1 VGTEL
6 HLTKGVGPDKKV
18 IIFFENAYA
27 ILFTKCKLGVF
38 IMVKSSNNKMGSNY
52 YQPASFF
59 CFVFLFLLAPICF
72 SQQNIIKNQGNLFLL
87 VNNKVDSSLE
97 NDFVLMN
104 ARYFIEKYP
113 RASGKPYFDVSNYS
127 PCKLILGNN
136 TYKDI
141 HLIYD
146 IFEQKLHFVLNKTD
160 EKGVIF
166 ELNNQ
171 AITRFYLDDKVF
183 VNYYELPFLTQSGFY
198 EEIFLGNHLNV
209 YARWSKDY
217 VETIT
222 LQNIGEFTSQKRKIF
237 FEINGKMVDISSR
250 ERFLKIF
257 AGERNKIK
265 SFMKENK
272 IRLFKS
278 NNSDLKKLFSY
289 TDSFL

>member
-1 VGTEL
+1 MQVGLSFKAIKYDKEAFL
-6 HLTKGVGPDKKV
+6 SIKKKV
-18 IIFFENAYA
+18 LLQYSKENLMAYQHYRLTA
-27 ILFTKCKLGVF
+27 FLYAVLLFIC
-38 IMVKSSNNKMGSNY
+38 
-52 YQPASFF
+52 
-59 CFVFLFLLAPICF
+59 APVCY
-72 SQQNIIKNQGNLFLL
+72 SQQNSFDKQGNLFSLL
-87 VNNKVDSSLE
+87 KNKVDSSLE

-104 ARYFIEKYP
+104 ARYFIDKYP
-113 RASGKPYFDVSNYS
+113 RAYGKPYFDVSNYS

-141 HLIYD
+141 NLIYD
-146 IFEQKLHFVLNKTD
+146 IFEQKLHFGLNKTN
-160 EKGVIF
+160 EKGIVF

-171 AITRFYLDDKVF
+171 VITGFYLDDKVF
-183 VNYYELPFLTQSGFY
+183 VNYYELPFLPQSGFY
-198 EEIFLGNHLNV
+198 EEIFLGKHLNV

-222 LQNIGEFTSQKRKIF
+222 LQNIGEFTSQKRKLL
-237 FEINGKMVDISSR
+237 FEINGKMVDISSKKK
-250 ERFLKIF
+250 FLKIF

-278 NNSDLKKLFSY
+278 NNSDLTKLFSY

>member
-1 VGTEL
+1 M
-6 HLTKGVGPDKKV
+6 
-18 IIFFENAYA
+18 AYQHYRLA
-27 ILFTKCKLGVF
+27 
-38 IMVKSSNNKMGSNY
+38 
-52 YQPASFF
+52 
-59 CFVFLFLLAPICF
+59 VFLYVVLLFISAPVCY
-72 SQQNIIKNQGNLFLL
+72 SQQNSFDKQGNLFSL

-113 RASGKPYFDVSNYS
+113 RAYGKPYFDVSNYS

-141 HLIYD
+141 NLIYD
-146 IFEQKLHFVLNKTD
+146 IFEQKLHFVLNKTN
-160 EKGVIF
+160 EKGIVF

-171 AITRFYLDDKVF
+171 VITRFYLDDKVF
-183 VNYYELPFLTQSGFY
+183 VNYYELPFLPQSGFY
-198 EEIFLGNHLNV
+198 EEIFLGKHLNV
-209 YARWSKDY
+209 YSRWSKDY

-222 LQNIGEFTSQKRKIF
+222 MQNIGEFTSQKRKLF

-250 ERFLKIF
+250 KRFLKIF

-265 SFMKENK
+265 SFMKGNK

-278 NNSDLKKLFSY
+278 NNSDLTKLFSY

>member
-1 VGTEL
+1 MACQ
-6 HLTKGVGPDKKV
+6 HYRSA
-18 IIFFENAYA
+18 IFLYVVL
-27 ILFTKCKLGVF
+27 LF
-38 IMVKSSNNKMGSNY
+38 IS
-52 YQPASFF
+52 
-59 CFVFLFLLAPICF
+59 APVCN
-72 SQQNIIKNQGNLFLL
+72 SQQNSLDKQGKLFSL

-127 PCKLILGNN
+127 PCKLILGNK

-141 HLIYD
+141 NLIYD
-146 IFEQKLHFVLNKTD
+146 IFEQKLHFVLNKTNAR
-160 EKGVIF
+160 GVVF

-183 VNYYELPFLTQSGFY
+183 VRYYELPFLPQSGFY
-198 EEIFLGNHLNV
+198 EEIFLGKHLNV

-217 VETIT
+217 VDRIT
-222 LQNIGEFTSQKRKIF
+222 LQYIGEFSSQKRKLF
-237 FEINGKMVDISSR
+237 FEINGEVVDISSR
-250 ERFLKIF
+250 EKFLKIF

-272 IRLFKS
+272 IRSLKT
-278 NNSDLKKLFSY
+278 NNSDLIKLFSY

>member
-1 VGTEL
+1 MQGGL
-6 HLTKGVGPDKKV
+6 SFRAIKYDKKAFFSIKKKV
-18 IIFFENAYA
+18 LLQYSKIFLMAYQHYRLTA
-27 ILFTKCKLGVF
+27 FLYAVLLF
-38 IMVKSSNNKMGSNY
+38 IS
-52 YQPASFF
+52 
-59 CFVFLFLLAPICF
+59 APVCY
-72 SQQNIIKNQGNLFLL
+72 SQQNSFDKLGNLFSL
-87 VNNKVDSSLE
+87 VKNKVDSSLE

-104 ARYFIEKYP
+104 ARYFIDKYP
-113 RASGKPYFDVSNYS
+113 RAYGKPYFDVSNYS

-146 IFEQKLHFVLNKTD
+146 IFEQKLHFGLNKSN
-160 EKGVIF
+160 EKGIVF

-171 AITRFYLDDKVF
+171 VITGFYLDDKVF
-183 VNYYELPFLTQSGFY
+183 VNYYELPFLPQSGFY
-198 EEIFLGNHLNV
+198 EEIFLGKHLNV

-222 LQNIGEFTSQKRKIF
+222 LQNIGEFTSQKRKLL
-237 FEINGKMVDISSR
+237 FEINGKMVDISSKKK
-250 ERFLKIF
+250 FLKIF

-265 SFMKENK
+265 SFMKGNK

-278 NNSDLKKLFSY
+278 NNSDLTKLFIY

>member
-1 VGTEL
+1 MAYQ
-6 HLTKGVGPDKKV
+6 HYRLTA
-18 IIFFENAYA
+18 FLYA
-27 ILFTKCKLGVF
+27 VLLF
-38 IMVKSSNNKMGSNY
+38 IS
-52 YQPASFF
+52 
-59 CFVFLFLLAPICF
+59 APVCY
-72 SQQNIIKNQGNLFLL
+72 SQQNSFDKQGNLFSLL
-87 VNNKVDSSLE
+87 KNKVDSSLE

-113 RASGKPYFDVSNYS
+113 RAYGKPYFDVSNYS

-141 HLIYD
+141 NLIYD
-146 IFEQKLHFVLNKTD
+146 IFEQKLHFVLNKTN
-160 EKGVIF
+160 EKGIVF

-171 AITRFYLDDKVF
+171 VITRFYLDDKVF
-183 VNYYELPFLTQSGFY
+183 VNYYELPFLPQSGFY
-198 EEIFLGNHLNV
+198 EEIFLGKHLNV
-209 YARWSKDY
+209 YSRWSKDY

-222 LQNIGEFTSQKRKIF
+222 MQNIGEFTSQKRKLF
-237 FEINGKMVDISSR
+237 FEINGKMVDISSKKK
-250 ERFLKIF
+250 FLKIF

-278 NNSDLKKLFSY
+278 NNSDLTKLFSY

>member
-1 VGTEL
+1 MQVGL
-6 HLTKGVGPDKKV
+6 SFKAIKYDKKAFLSIKKKV
-18 IIFFENAYA
+18 LLQYSKKILMAYQHYRLTA
-27 ILFTKCKLGVF
+27 FLYAVLLFIC
-38 IMVKSSNNKMGSNY
+38 
-52 YQPASFF
+52 
-59 CFVFLFLLAPICF
+59 APVCY
-72 SQQNIIKNQGNLFLL
+72 SQQNSFDKQGNLFSL

-113 RASGKPYFDVSNYS
+113 RAYGKPYFDVSNYS

-141 HLIYD
+141 NLIYD
-146 IFEQKLHFVLNKTD
+146 IFEQKLHFVLNKTN
-160 EKGVIF
+160 EKGVVF

-171 AITRFYLDDKVF
+171 VITRFYLDDKVF
-183 VNYYELPFLTQSGFY
+183 VNYYELPFLPQSGFY
-198 EEIFLGNHLNV
+198 EEIFLGKHLNV
-209 YARWSKDY
+209 YSRWSKDY

-222 LQNIGEFTSQKRKIF
+222 MQNIGEFTSQKRKLF
-237 FEINGKMVDISSR
+237 FEINGKMVDISSK

-278 NNSDLKKLFSY
+278 NNSDLIKLFSF

>member
-1 VGTEL
+1 M
-6 HLTKGVGPDKKV
+6 V
-18 IIFFENAYA
+18 ISIK
-27 ILFTKCKLGVF
+27 IK
-38 IMVKSSNNKMGSNY
+38 MVSKY
-52 YQPASFF
+52 YRPARFF
-59 CFVFLFLLAPICF
+59 CFLYLFLLAPGCF
-72 SQQNIIKNQGNLFLL
+72 GQQNILKNQGNLFLL

-113 RASGKPYFDVSNYS
+113 RANGNPYFNVSNNS
-127 PCKLILGNN
+127 PCKLILGDK
-136 TYKDI
+136 TYEDI

-160 EKGVIF
+160 EKGIIF

-171 AITRFYLDDKVF
+171 VITRFYLDDKIF
-183 VNYYELPFLTQSGFY
+183 VNYYELPFLPQSGFY
-198 EEIFLGNHLNV
+198 EEIFLGKHLNV

-222 LQNIGEFTSQKRKIF
+222 MQNIGEFTSQKRKLL

-250 ERFLKIF
+250 RSFLKIF

-278 NNSDLKKLFSY
+278 NNSDIIKLFNYS
-289 TDSFL
+289 DSFL

>member
-1 VGTEL
+1 M
-6 HLTKGVGPDKKV
+6 
-18 IIFFENAYA
+18 AYRQYRLA
-27 ILFTKCKLGVF
+27 
-38 IMVKSSNNKMGSNY
+38 
-52 YQPASFF
+52 
-59 CFVFLFLLAPICF
+59 VFLYVVLLFISEPVCYN
-72 SQQNIIKNQGNLFLL
+72 QQNNFDKQGNLFSL
-87 VNNKVDSSLE
+87 VNYKVDSTLG

-113 RASGKPYFDVSNYS
+113 RANGKPYFDVSNYS

-136 TYKDI
+136 TYTDI

-146 IFEQKLHFVLNKTD
+146 IFQQKLHFALNKTD
-160 EKGVIF
+160 EKGVNF

-171 AITRFYLDDKVF
+171 VITRFYLDNKVF
-183 VNYYELPFLTQSGFY
+183 VNYYELPFLPQSGFY
-198 EEIFLGNHLNV
+198 EEIFLGKHLNV

-222 LQNIGEFTSQKRKIF
+222 MQNIGEFTSQRRKLF
-237 FEINGKMVDISSR
+237 FEINEKMVDISSKK
-250 ERFLKIF
+250 RFLMIF
-257 AGERNKIK
+257 AGERNKLK

-278 NNSDLKKLFSY
+278 NNSDLIKLFSY

>member
-1 VGTEL
+1 MQGGL
-6 HLTKGVGPDKKV
+6 SFRAIKYDKKAFFSIKKKV
-18 IIFFENAYA
+18 LLQYSKIFLMAYQHYRLTA
-27 ILFTKCKLGVF
+27 FLYAVLLFIC
-38 IMVKSSNNKMGSNY
+38 
-52 YQPASFF
+52 
-59 CFVFLFLLAPICF
+59 APVCY
-72 SQQNIIKNQGNLFLL
+72 SQQNSFDKQGNLFSL

-104 ARYFIEKYP
+104 ARYFIDKYP
-113 RASGKPYFDVSNYS
+113 RAYGKPYFDVSNYS

-146 IFEQKLHFVLNKTD
+146 IFEQKLHFGLNKSN
-160 EKGVIF
+160 EKGIVF

-171 AITRFYLDDKVF
+171 VITGFYLDDKVF
-183 VNYYELPFLTQSGFY
+183 VNYYELPFLPQSGFY
-198 EEIFLGNHLNV
+198 EEIFLGKHLNV

-222 LQNIGEFTSQKRKIF
+222 LQNIGEFTSQKRKLL
-237 FEINGKMVDISSR
+237 FEINGKMVDISSKKK
-250 ERFLKIF
+250 FLKIF

-278 NNSDLKKLFSY
+278 NNSDLTKLFSY

>member
-1 VGTEL
+1 MQGGL
-6 HLTKGVGPDKKV
+6 SFRAIKYDKKAFFSIKKKV
-18 IIFFENAYA
+18 LLQYSKIFLMAYQHYRLTA
-27 ILFTKCKLGVF
+27 FLYAVLLFIC
-38 IMVKSSNNKMGSNY
+38 
-52 YQPASFF
+52 
-59 CFVFLFLLAPICF
+59 APVCY
-72 SQQNIIKNQGNLFLL
+72 SQQNSFDKQGNLFSLL
-87 VNNKVDSSLE
+87 KNKVDSSLE

-104 ARYFIEKYP
+104 ARYFIDKYP
-113 RASGKPYFDVSNYS
+113 RAYGKPYFDVSNYS

-141 HLIYD
+141 NLIYD
-146 IFEQKLHFVLNKTD
+146 IFEQKLHFVLNKTN
-160 EKGVIF
+160 EKGIVF

-171 AITRFYLDDKVF
+171 VITRFYLDDKVF
-183 VNYYELPFLTQSGFY
+183 VNYYELPFLPQSGFY
-198 EEIFLGNHLNV
+198 EEIFLGKHLNV
-209 YARWSKDY
+209 YSRWSKDY

-222 LQNIGEFTSQKRKIF
+222 MQNIGEFTSQKRKLF
-237 FEINGKMVDISSR
+237 FEINGKMVDISSK

-278 NNSDLKKLFSY
+278 NNSDLTKLFSY

>member
-1 VGTEL
+1 MQGGL
-6 HLTKGVGPDKKV
+6 SFRAIKYDKKAFFSIKKKV
-18 IIFFENAYA
+18 LLQYSKIFLMAYQHYRLTA
-27 ILFTKCKLGVF
+27 FLYAVLLF
-38 IMVKSSNNKMGSNY
+38 IS
-52 YQPASFF
+52 
-59 CFVFLFLLAPICF
+59 APVCY
-72 SQQNIIKNQGNLFLL
+72 SQQNSFDKLGNLFSL
-87 VNNKVDSSLE
+87 VKNKVDSSLE

-104 ARYFIEKYP
+104 ARYFIDKYP
-113 RASGKPYFDVSNYS
+113 RAYGKPYFDVSNYS

-146 IFEQKLHFVLNKTD
+146 IFEQKLHFGLNKSN
-160 EKGVIF
+160 EKGIVF

-171 AITRFYLDDKVF
+171 VITGFYLDDKVF
-183 VNYYELPFLTQSGFY
+183 VNYYELPFLPQSGFY
-198 EEIFLGNHLNV
+198 EEIFLGKHLNV

-222 LQNIGEFTSQKRKIF
+222 LQNIGEFTSQKRKLL
-237 FEINGKMVDISSR
+237 FEINGKMVDISSKKK
-250 ERFLKIF
+250 FLKIF

-278 NNSDLKKLFSY
+278 NNSDLTKLFSY

>member
-1 VGTEL
+1 
-6 HLTKGVGPDKKV
+6 
-18 IIFFENAYA
+18 
-27 ILFTKCKLGVF
+27 
-38 IMVKSSNNKMGSNY
+38 MGSNSY
-52 YQPASFF
+52 RPATFF
-59 CFVFLFLLAPICF
+59 CFVFLFLLSPGCF
-72 SQQNIIKNQGNLFLL
+72 SQQNIIKSQGSLFLL

-113 RASGKPYFDVSNYS
+113 HASGEPYFDVSNYS
-127 PCKLILGNN
+127 PCKLILGNK

-146 IFEQKLHFVLNKTD
+146 IFEQKLHCALNKTN

-171 AITRFYLDDKVF
+171 VITRFYLDDKVF
-183 VNYYELPFLTQSGFY
+183 VNYYELPFLPQSGFY
-198 EEIFLGNHLNV
+198 EEIFLGKHLNV

-250 ERFLKIF
+250 KRFLKIF

>member
-1 VGTEL
+1 
-6 HLTKGVGPDKKV
+6 VGPDKKL
-18 IIFFENAYA
+18 IQFFENTYA
-27 ILFTKCKLGVF
+27 ILFTKRILGVF
-38 IMVKSSNNKMGSNY
+38 IMVKSINNKMGSNY
-52 YQPASFF
+52 YRLASFF
-59 CFVFLFLLAPICF
+59 YILFLFPHTPICF
-72 SQQNIIKNQGNLFLL
+72 SQQNIIKRQGTLFLL

-113 RASGKPYFDVSNYS
+113 RAYGKPYFDVSNYS
-127 PCKLILGNN
+127 SCKLILGNN

-146 IFEQKLHFVLNKTD
+146 IFEQKLHFGLNKSN

-171 AITRFYLDDKVF
+171 VITRFYLDDKVF

-198 EEIFLGNHLNV
+198 EEIFLGKHLNV

-222 LQNIGEFTSQKRKIF
+222 MQNIGEFTSQKRKLF

-278 NNSDLKKLFSY
+278 NNSDLTKLFSY

>member
-1 VGTEL
+1 MQVGL
-6 HLTKGVGPDKKV
+6 SFRAIKYDKKAFFSIKKKV
-18 IIFFENAYA
+18 LLQYSKIFLMAYQHYRLTA
-27 ILFTKCKLGVF
+27 FLYAVLLFIC
-38 IMVKSSNNKMGSNY
+38 
-52 YQPASFF
+52 
-59 CFVFLFLLAPICF
+59 APVCY
-72 SQQNIIKNQGNLFLL
+72 SQQNSFDKQGNLFSL

-104 ARYFIEKYP
+104 ARYFIDKYP
-113 RASGKPYFDVSNYS
+113 RAYGKPYFDVSNYS

-146 IFEQKLHFVLNKTD
+146 IFEQKLHFGLNKSN
-160 EKGVIF
+160 EKGIVF

-171 AITRFYLDDKVF
+171 VITGFYLDDKVF
-183 VNYYELPFLTQSGFY
+183 VNYYELPFLPQSGFY
-198 EEIFLGNHLNV
+198 EEIFLGKHLNV

-222 LQNIGEFTSQKRKIF
+222 LQNIGEFTSQKRKLL
-237 FEINGKMVDISSR
+237 FEINGKMVDISSKKK
-250 ERFLKIF
+250 FLKIF

-278 NNSDLKKLFSY
+278 NNSDLTKLFSY

>member
-1 VGTEL
+1 MQGGL
-6 HLTKGVGPDKKV
+6 SFRAIKYDKKAFFSIKKKV
-18 IIFFENAYA
+18 LLQYSKIFLMAYQHYRLTA
-27 ILFTKCKLGVF
+27 FLYAVLLF
-38 IMVKSSNNKMGSNY
+38 IS
-52 YQPASFF
+52 
-59 CFVFLFLLAPICF
+59 APVCY
-72 SQQNIIKNQGNLFLL
+72 SQQNSFDKQGNLFSLL
-87 VNNKVDSSLE
+87 KNKVDSSLE

-104 ARYFIEKYP
+104 ARYFIDKYP
-113 RASGKPYFDVSNYS
+113 RAYGKPYFDVSNYS

-146 IFEQKLHFVLNKTD
+146 IFEQKLHFGLNKSN
-160 EKGVIF
+160 EKGIVF

-171 AITRFYLDDKVF
+171 VITGFYLDDKVF
-183 VNYYELPFLTQSGFY
+183 VNYYELPFLPQSGFY
-198 EEIFLGNHLNV
+198 EEIFLGKHLNV

-222 LQNIGEFTSQKRKIF
+222 LQNIGEFTSQKRKLL
-237 FEINGKMVDISSR
+237 FEINGKMVDISSKKK
-250 ERFLKIF
+250 FLKIF

-278 NNSDLKKLFSY
+278 NNSDLTKLFSY

>member
-1 VGTEL
+1 MQVGL
-6 HLTKGVGPDKKV
+6 SFRAIKYDKKAFFSIKKKV
-18 IIFFENAYA
+18 LLQYSKIFLMAYQHYRLTA
-27 ILFTKCKLGVF
+27 FLYAVLLF
-38 IMVKSSNNKMGSNY
+38 IS
-52 YQPASFF
+52 
-59 CFVFLFLLAPICF
+59 APVCY
-72 SQQNIIKNQGNLFLL
+72 SQQNSFDKQGNLFSLL
-87 VNNKVDSSLE
+87 KNKVDSSLE

-104 ARYFIEKYP
+104 ARYFIDKYP
-113 RASGKPYFDVSNYS
+113 RAYGKPYFDVSNYS

-146 IFEQKLHFVLNKTD
+146 IFEQKLHFGLNKSN
-160 EKGVIF
+160 EKGIVF

-171 AITRFYLDDKVF
+171 VITGFYLDDKVF
-183 VNYYELPFLTQSGFY
+183 VNYYELPFLPQSGFY
-198 EEIFLGNHLNV
+198 EEIFLGKHLNV

-222 LQNIGEFTSQKRKIF
+222 LQNIGEFTSQKRKLL
-237 FEINGKMVDISSR
+237 FEINGKMVDISSKKK
-250 ERFLKIF
+250 FLKIF

-278 NNSDLKKLFSY
+278 NNSDLTKLFSY

>member
-1 VGTEL
+1 MQGGL
-6 HLTKGVGPDKKV
+6 SFRAIKYDKKAFFSIKKKV
-18 IIFFENAYA
+18 LLQYSKIFLMAYQHYRLTA
-27 ILFTKCKLGVF
+27 FLYAVLLFIC
-38 IMVKSSNNKMGSNY
+38 
-52 YQPASFF
+52 
-59 CFVFLFLLAPICF
+59 APVCY
-72 SQQNIIKNQGNLFLL
+72 SQQNSFDKQGNLFSLL
-87 VNNKVDSSLE
+87 KNKVDSSLE

-104 ARYFIEKYP
+104 ARYFIDKYP
-113 RASGKPYFDVSNYS
+113 RAYGKPYFDVSNYS

-141 HLIYD
+141 NLIYD
-146 IFEQKLHFVLNKTD
+146 IFEQKLHFVLNKTN
-160 EKGVIF
+160 EKGIVF

-171 AITRFYLDDKVF
+171 VITGFYLDDKVF
-183 VNYYELPFLTQSGFY
+183 VNYYELPFLPQSGFY
-198 EEIFLGNHLNV
+198 EEIFLGKHLNV
-209 YARWSKDY
+209 YSRWSKDY

-222 LQNIGEFTSQKRKIF
+222 MQNIGEFTSQKRKLF
-237 FEINGKMVDISSR
+237 FEINGKMVDISSK

-278 NNSDLKKLFSY
+278 NNSDLTKLFSY

>member
-1 VGTEL
+1 MQGGL
-6 HLTKGVGPDKKV
+6 SFRAIKYDKKAFFSIKKKV
-18 IIFFENAYA
+18 LLQYSKIFLMAYQHYRLTA
-27 ILFTKCKLGVF
+27 FLYAVLLF
-38 IMVKSSNNKMGSNY
+38 IS
-52 YQPASFF
+52 
-59 CFVFLFLLAPICF
+59 APVCY
-72 SQQNIIKNQGNLFLL
+72 SQQNSFDKLGNLFSL
-87 VNNKVDSSLE
+87 VKNKVDSSLE

-104 ARYFIEKYP
+104 ARYFIDKYP
-113 RASGKPYFDVSNYS
+113 RAYGKPYFDVSNYS

-146 IFEQKLHFVLNKTD
+146 IFEQKLHFGLNKSN
-160 EKGVIF
+160 EKGIVF

-171 AITRFYLDDKVF
+171 VITGFYLDDKVF
-183 VNYYELPFLTQSGFY
+183 VNYYELPFLPQSGFY
-198 EEIFLGNHLNV
+198 EEIFLGKHLNV

-222 LQNIGEFTSQKRKIF
+222 LQNIGEFTSQKRKLL
-237 FEINGKMVDISSR
+237 FEINGKMVDISSKKK
-250 ERFLKIF
+250 FLKIF

-278 NNSDLKKLFSY
+278 NNSDLIKLFSF